1 MSTFEAKDEDS
12 IIEQQPT
19 KCQGF
24 KERGPVCL
32 EPFCVIAV
40 ILQDITNVAFN
51 SSETGKTVRFFI
63 GFVFAIIGHVACWF
77 FAWAIRVAVEITDRV
92 QKEKDNQKFLLA
104 VKVTDFTNARRL
116 GNNGDVEKFA
126 MELVDTTA

>member
-1 MSTFEAKDEDS
+1 MVLVVT
-12 IIEQQPT
+12 
-19 KCQGF
+19 
-24 KERGPVCL
+24 
-32 EPFCVIAV
+32 
-40 ILQDITNVAFN
+40 
-51 SSETGKTVRFFI
+51 
-63 GFVFAIIGHVACWF
+63 AI
-77 FAWAIRVAVEITDRV
+77 AWAIRVAVEITDRV